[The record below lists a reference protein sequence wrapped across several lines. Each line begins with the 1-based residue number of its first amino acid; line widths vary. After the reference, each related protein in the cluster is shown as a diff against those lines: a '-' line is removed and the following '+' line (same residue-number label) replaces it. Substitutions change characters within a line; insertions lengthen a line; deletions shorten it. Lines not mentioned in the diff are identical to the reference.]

1 MSIVKWNPFWEINE
15 LDKFFEGG
23 PMARSASF
31 VPSIDVYQD
40 KENVIVE
47 TPLAGIDPEK
57 VDIAIEN
64 DVLTIEGQTEKKSEI
79 EEKEY
84 YRKEVRYGSFHR
96 AVALPAS
103 VKSDKAKAVYE
114 KGLLKITI
122 PKEESLKPK
131 KLKIEIKD

>member
-1 MSIVKWNPFWEINE
+1 MSIVKWNPFWEIDE
-15 LDKFFEGG
+15 FDRFFEGG
-23 PMARSASF
+23 PMARPASF
-31 VPSIDVYQD
+31 IPSIDVYQD

-57 VDIAIEN
+57 VSISIEN
-64 DVLTIEGQTEKKSEI
+64 DVLTIEGKTEKKSEV

-103 VKSDKAKAVYE
+103 VKGDKAKAVYE

-122 PKEESLKPK
+122 PKEEKIKPK
-131 KLKIEIKD
+131 KVKVEIKE